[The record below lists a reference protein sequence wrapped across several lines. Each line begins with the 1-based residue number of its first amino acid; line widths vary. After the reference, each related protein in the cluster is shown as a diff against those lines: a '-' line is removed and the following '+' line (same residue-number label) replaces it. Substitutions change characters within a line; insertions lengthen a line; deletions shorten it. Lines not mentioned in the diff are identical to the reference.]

1 MPDLKQQV
9 ELLEF
14 QLEDFQARETQMRA
28 RYDSLLASVG
38 PCGLCAAQESRLQ
51 ETESRLVQTQRDCEL
66 ALQDQQLAHEQAV
79 LLLNTQ
85 LAKLQTDNAQLA
97 WTVKSLS
104 AVAAG
109 RSRQKD
115 NKALR
120 VQMTKLRSEL
130 TTLRRAY
137 DSEAAGLKHLLEESF
152 ACMRE
157 IYGEQC
163 QRLRTQVVELQ
174 GKLREE
180 EVSTEEGEGEETV
193 AALRDQLRER
203 TSEVERMQWALLQKF
218 EQKGYSC
225 RDCQVQL
232 EAKEKQVDELKRQ
245 AGELRIQLSSPSS
258 LKPPSPY
265 HTRAV
270 SHSPRAKEAPA
281 PFSPQPPDEL
291 QELRLF
297 ATYRRMVS
305 SCSKMQCSHC
315 LVFFPTSDFHDHVLV
330 CRLETFNTSRIS
342 AVDQSEAKIQAL
354 KMKVGQLRNE
364 RDRARLEAERLLVQ
378 LKSVK
383 LDWALTLERKEE
395 RAMRMRAD
403 LKQIVRVLYRA
414 RDALSRNSDLD
425 SAVLSLREL
434 SREKC

>member
-1 MPDLKQQV
+1 MSMPDLKQQV

-130 TTLRRAY
+130 TTLRRTY

-152 ACMRE
+152 FGIFR
-157 IYGEQC
+157 
-163 QRLRTQVVELQ
+163 
-174 GKLREE
+174 
-180 EVSTEEGEGEETV
+180 S
-193 AALRDQLRER
+193 
-203 TSEVERMQWALLQKF
+203 
-218 EQKGYSC
+218 
-225 RDCQVQL
+225 
-232 EAKEKQVDELKRQ
+232 
-245 AGELRIQLSSPSS
+245 
-258 LKPPSPY
+258 
-265 HTRAV
+265 
-270 SHSPRAKEAPA
+270 
-281 PFSPQPPDEL
+281 
-291 QELRLF
+291 LRLICGKCLWNSRF
-297 ATYRRMVS
+297 AKGFLMS
-305 SCSKMQCSHC
+305 
-315 LVFFPTSDFHDHVLV
+315 F
-330 CRLETFNTSRIS
+330 
-342 AVDQSEAKIQAL
+342 
-354 KMKVGQLRNE
+354 LRN
-364 RDRARLEAERLLVQ
+364 
-378 LKSVK
+378 
-383 LDWALTLERKEE
+383 
-395 RAMRMRAD
+395 
-403 LKQIVRVLYRA
+403 VL
-414 RDALSRNSDLD
+414 
-425 SAVLSLREL
+425 
-434 SREKC
+434 